1 LDKKRPVYK
10 RTCSIS
16 ADGGSS
22 TMTVFCFHW
31 HFSKMCSGWWLGP
44 KFGSQEEVY
53 GHCPTASSAPPVK
66 GWQIRSHGRRQHDPA
81 RFTAGSVDA
90 PAAMLPSVEEAI
102 ASLDVRTLMGSVRA
116 RSQGAAAYF
125 AHFNCLL
132 HLEYLTEVTA
142 LRRRFTSRDGIALQ
156 KLGWCLTGLP
166 VSHISVST
174 RSRRSS
180 RGATDGEPTSCKVT
194 LKLDGKVS
202 FDRLRLKRGDSIIL
216 SETDPLRDKVADGS
230 LVRSFYEQPRG
241 LFLLRQ
247 LSSGGFAI
255 RKLTVFL
262 AAGSRAWRRSCCSRG
277 DFPSSGLQHENVR
290 RFWTDAFLE
299 WAQLLSARRFMT
311 CL

>member
-1 LDKKRPVYK
+1 MPELNGEYSRTADFDAFLDKKRPVYK

-132 HLEYLTEVTA
+132 HLEYHWTTRQPYIRLNK
-142 LRRRFTSRDGIALQ
+142 IATVLARGYRWRADLMQ
-156 KLGWCLTGLP
+156 GYAEIGWQ
-166 VSHISVST
+166 
-174 RSRRSS
+174 
-180 RGATDGEPTSCKVT
+180 
-194 LKLDGKVS
+194 
-202 FDRLRLKRGDSIIL
+202 
-216 SETDPLRDKVADGS
+216 S
-230 LVRSFYEQPRG
+230 LVRSTSAQARG
-241 LFLLRQ
+241 QHHLVRDRSFEGQSCRWF
-247 LSSGGFAI
+247 SG
-255 RKLTVFL
+255 
-262 AAGSRAWRRSCCSRG
+262 
-277 DFPSSGLQHENVR
+277 
-290 RFWTDAFLE
+290 
-299 WAQLLSARRFMT
+299 AQLLRATSGPFSVAATFFWGF
-311 CL
+311 CDS